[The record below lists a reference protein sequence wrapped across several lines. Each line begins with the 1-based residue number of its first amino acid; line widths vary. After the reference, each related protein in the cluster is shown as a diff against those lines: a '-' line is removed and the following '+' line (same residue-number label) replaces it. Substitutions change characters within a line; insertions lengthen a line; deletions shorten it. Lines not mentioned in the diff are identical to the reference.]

1 MNVQNRDNFF
11 TAGAHAMADPG
22 SRFFSTKT
30 GSVKTGYTLEKLD
43 TILEN

>member
-1 MNVQNRDNFF
+1 MNIQNRDNFF

-22 SRFFSTKT
+22 SRFFSTKP
-30 GSVKTGYTLEKLD
+30 GYKLEKLD